1 MISHQGTRFHVL
13 PLRVHMLQLNI
24 LSAATKAW
32 HSQINKYRK
41 DTQQKTL
48 IISVEL
54 MYNIVS
60 GVQYSDSQLLKVIV
74 YL

>member
-1 MISHQGTRFHVL
+1 MMAQNT
-13 PLRVHMLQLNI
+13 Q
-24 LSAATKAW
+24 
-32 HSQINKYRK
+32 K

-48 IISVEL
+48 IIAVEL